1 GPALDTGRAQR
12 RRDPGD
18 ASADPPR
25 RNRRSADALAGG
37 PIGADAEDEEGEA
50 GRREDELTASGHL
63 GGGNGQGPE
72 GAGDD
77 ALTQPGRLRQRPGRV
92 VPSRD
97 PRSGGGDQR
106 FDDPIGRALDRRT
119 AAARPVLEV
128 GPARPATQGRR

>member
-1 GPALDTGRAQR
+1 SAHRAEAEELVADLAGDQRQQIGGANLPVLAAEPLGPALDTGRAQR

-72 GAGDD
+72 GA
-77 ALTQPGRLRQRPGRV
+77 
-92 VPSRD
+92 
-97 PRSGGGDQR
+97 
-106 FDDPIGRALDRRT
+106 
-119 AAARPVLEV
+119 
-128 GPARPATQGRR
+128 